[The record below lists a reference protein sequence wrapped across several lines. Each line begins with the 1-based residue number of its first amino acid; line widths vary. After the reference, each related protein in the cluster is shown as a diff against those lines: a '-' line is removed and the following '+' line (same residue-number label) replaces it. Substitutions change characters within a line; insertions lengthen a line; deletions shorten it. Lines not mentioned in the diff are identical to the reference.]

1 MDFKYLESEICV
13 PNKTLYCQEL
23 STGALRELQAVLK
36 SVGYYNGG
44 VDGIYGINTLNAIA
58 AFKKDSYL
66 NRPTEIGKGTVE
78 ALKKLG
84 DRAGAVKEEQVA
96 RQAPVI
102 NTQAGK
108 QTGKSVMLPGNI
120 RVHENEWIIPG
131 VALTWGEMTK
141 GLTRI
146 PVSTEVVGNIIG
158 VAKAFAQVRAD
169 INLPLRI
176 NSGYRPPELKIGAS
190 KSQHK
195 LGNAIDV
202 CPINGD
208 LNRLWEV
215 GVKSSAIGLGK
226 GMHLGFVHLDWR
238 PNSKRVVFSY

>member
-1 MDFKYLESEICV
+1 MDFKYLKNEICV

-23 STGALRELQAVLK
+23 STGALREVQTVLK
-36 SVGYYNGG
+36 SAGYYNGG

-58 AFKKDSYL
+58 SFKKDSYL
-66 NRPTEIGKGTVE
+66 SRPTEIGKSTVE
-78 ALKKLG
+78 VLEKLG
-84 DRAGAVKEEQVA
+84 DRASVNKEEQVA
-96 RQAPVI
+96 LAKPVI

-120 RVHENEWIIPG
+120 RVHENEWIVPGIP
-131 VALTWGEMTK
+131 LTWGEMTK
-141 GLTRI
+141 ELTRI
-146 PVSTEVVGNIIG
+146 PVSGEVVNNIIG
-158 VAKAFAQVRAD
+158 VAKAFALIRAD

-202 CPINGD
+202 CPLNGD
-208 LNRLWEV
+208 LNRLWAV

-226 GMHLGFVHLDWR
+226 GMHKGFVHLDWR
-238 PNSKRVVFSY
+238 KNSKRVVFSY